1 MKGTDTMI
9 TPTSARA
16 RFAPVAGAVAI
27 AALIAACSGG
37 AGAPAPTAVPAP
49 DSPAPATPVPAPSEG
64 VEDPGAS
71 PLPIHVELTS
81 TSGQDVTVDIL
92 DRTGTMTGATTGRP
106 AEGAS
111 VEAYTLRVENL
122 DARTLRLRWT
132 DFPIDN
138 ALSLFIDGSG
148 GGMRFVLVQPAPSG
162 PADAMGEDRI
172 LDLTF
177 DRDVSAA
184 EIETFLQEGLTPG

>member
-1 MKGTDTMI
+1 MFT
-9 TPTSARA
+9 TPSARS
-16 RFAPVAGAVAI
+16 RLAPVLAGAVI
-27 AALIAACSGG
+27 AAALAACSASVG
-37 AGAPAPTAVPAP
+37 AGPSQPPVVPAP
-49 DSPAPATPVPAPSEG
+49 ESPAPATPIPAPSQD

-71 PLPIHVELTS
+71 PQPIHVELTS

-92 DRTGTMTGATTGRP
+92 DRTGTVTGATTGRP

-138 ALSLFIDGSG
+138 DLSLFIDGTG
-148 GGMRFVLVQPAPSG
+148 GGMRFVLVQPAPTG

-172 LDLTF
+172 LDLRF

-184 EIETFLQEGLTPG
+184 EIETFLQEGLDTPG